1 MCCASPGAGVR
12 LSNND
17 KFKQNFLKPMP
28 RLPLILVTPSTEK
41 KGVEFYD
48 TSSSVSFRY
57 EHAILRG
64 GGIPVIAPM
73 TTDRALLA
81 EAVRRVDGVLFTG
94 GDDINPDLYEKDLP
108 PEIRK
113 TVSMPPGVQ
122 DRDLRE
128 LILIDEIFQQSKPVL
143 AICRGFQMLNIA
155 FGQKLIVDIPSQV
168 PGALNHARQDKEG
181 EALTHEVPL
190 TAGSLL
196 SKITGKRTL
205 GVNSSHHQGVLEPAE
220 PFAAVARTEDGIVE
234 AMELKPEM
242 ANSSPRPPFFLAV
255 QFHPERL
262 VIKHAEHQAIFSR
275 FVEACGQTDGGKT
288 KLQKLK

>member
-1 MCCASPGAGVR
+1 MKRTP
-12 LSNND
+12 
-17 KFKQNFLKPMP
+17 K
-28 RLPLILVTPSTEK
+28 LPLILVTPSTER

-57 EHAILRG
+57 EQAILQG
-64 GGIPVIAPM
+64 GGIPMVAPL
-73 TTDRALLA
+73 TTDPVALA

-94 GDDINPDLYEKDLP
+94 GDDINPALYAREAP
-108 PEIRK
+108 PEALK
-113 TVSMPPGVQ
+113 TVTKPPDVES
-122 DRDLRE
+122 RDLRE
-128 LILIDEIFQQSKPVL
+128 LILIEEIFQQGKPLL

-155 FGQKLIVDIPSQV
+155 FGRELIVDIPTQV
-168 PGALNHARQDKEG
+168 PGALNHARTDKAG

-196 SKITGKRTL
+196 SKITGRRTL

-234 AMELKPEM
+234 AMELKPGRT
-242 ANSSPRPPFFLAV
+242 NGSPQLPFFLAV

-262 VIKHAEHQAIFSR
+262 VRHPEHQAIFCG
-275 FVEACGQTDGGKT
+275 FVEACRRDSATGKNGR
-288 KLQKLK
+288 KKA